1 MAGDESALHSSAGP
15 RYRGPMGTQR
25 KIKGSTVVI
34 TGASSGIGRAAAL
47 RFAKEGADVVLA
59 SRRQDALNEV
69 ARECRSHKVRALAV
83 PADVTD
89 DAEVGQLARRA
100 VEAFGKIDIWINNAG
115 VSVFGPFL
123 ETPLKDF
130 RRVLDVDIM
139 GYVHGARAA
148 LKQMRQQRQGVL
160 INVSSVVGEIAQPY
174 TASYSVSKAG
184 VNALSVSLRQEL
196 ALEKLRNIHV
206 VTVMP
211 PAVDTPFFDNAG
223 NYTGRKVQPLPPL
236 YTPERVAS
244 ALVSAVKRPR
254 HEIPVGAA
262 AKQLIRQHR
271 MTPAPVEAAMGQQT
285 ERKHLSRKRT
295 APRRSGTLH
304 EPGSADSTAV
314 SGGWGGRRR
323 QTLRWAAT
331 GGAVAGGTAVAA
343 VAVPVA
349 LAGAKAMATYV
360 AVKTAKSAAK
370 KTRRRFL
377 PGRKANR

>member
-1 MAGDESALHSSAGP
+1 
-15 RYRGPMGTQR
+15 MGTQR

-59 SRRQDALNEV
+59 ARRREALEEV
-69 ARECRSHKVRALAV
+69 ARECRAQKVRTLVV
-83 PADVTD
+83 PTDVTED
-89 DAEVGQLARRA
+89 DAVQRLARRA
-100 VEAFGKIDIWINNAG
+100 AEEFGGIDVWINNAG
-115 VSVFGPFL
+115 VSVFSPFL

-130 RRVLDVDIM
+130 RRVLDVDVM

-148 LKQMRQQRQGVL
+148 LAQMRRQKHGVL

-174 TASYSVSKAG
+174 TSAYSVSKAG

-223 NYTGRKVQPLPPL
+223 NYTGRKAQPLPPV
-236 YTPERVAS
+236 YAPEKVAA

-262 AKQLIRQHR
+262 AKQLVRQHR

-285 ERKHLSRKRT
+285 ERRHLSKKRT
-295 APRRSGTLH
+295 AAKNAGSVH
-304 EPGSADSTAV
+304 EAGAPESAAV
-314 SGGWGGRRR
+314 TGGWGGRRKQVVR
-323 QTLRWAAT
+323 TAAT
-331 GGAVAGGTAVAA
+331 GGALAGGAAAAV
-343 VAVPVA
+343 VAVPAA
-349 LAGAKAMATYV
+349 LAGAKALAAYA

-370 KTRRRFL
+370 KTRRRVL
-377 PGRKANR
+377 PGRKKATR